1 MRTYKHKF
9 TNAFYILPA
18 VTVEWMKR
26 DAKTEYTLAVEW
38 LKWGFYWE
46 I

>member
-9 TNAFYILPA
+9 THAFYILPA
-18 VTVEWMKR
+18 VTLEWMER
-26 DAKTEYTLAVEW
+26 DAKKEYTLAVEW